1 MARLQ
6 RDMGGVSQNPQFYP
20 SSCKLEVSI
29 AALPVAQEP
38 SPTMRKITTSSIVL
52 LVAAFTLTACN
63 KGPQE
68 GVVATVNGKPILKA
82 DVDKIFTAQ
91 LANNPQQSSP
101 TQDQA
106 NTLRLNILHEL
117 INEEFVEQRAAKQ
130 NLTATDAEV
139 DAKVAEMKAPYTEEQ
154 FQAKLKASNQT
165 LDEVRHDQRRSIT
178 IDKLLNKEINSRIS
192 VTDADIANY
201 YNAHKA
207 EFDLPENEFHLAQIQ
222 VTDRNAPQSGNLQNN
237 KATSDDDARKKIQAI
252 KNRIDSGEDFGAL
265 AMNFSESPETA
276 PNQGD
281 MGFVRE
287 SDMKGDPTAYAAIMK
302 LKPGQTTDIIPLL
315 DAQTK
320 KPAGYSI
327 YKLISKEPAGQRDLN
342 DPRVQQAIRQQLHD
356 SRSQLLKAAYFEML
370 RDQAKVENYLSEQIF
385 KDAAK

>member
-1 MARLQ
+1 MR
-6 RDMGGVSQNPQFYP
+6 RITH
-20 SSCKLEVSI
+20 SSV
-29 AALPVAQEP
+29 AL
-38 SPTMRKITTSSIVL
+38 L
-52 LVAAFTLTACN
+52 LTAFALTACN

-68 GVVATVNGKPILKA
+68 GVVATVNSKPILKA
-82 DVDKIFTAQ
+82 DVDKIYTAQ
-91 LANNPQQSSP
+91 LAANNPQQTSP
-101 TQDQA
+101 SPDQA
-106 NTLRLNILHEL
+106 ATLQLNILHEL
-117 INEEFVEQRAAKQ
+117 IVEEIVEQRAAKQ

-165 LDEVRHDQRRSIT
+165 LDDARHDLRRSIT
-178 IDKLLNKEINSRIS
+178 IDKLINKEINSRIT
-192 VTDADIANY
+192 VTDADVSNY

-207 EFDLPENEFHLAQIQ
+207 EFNLPEDEFHLAQIQ
-222 VTDRNAPQSGNLQNN
+222 VTNMGAAQSGNLQNN
-237 KATSDDDARKKIQAI
+237 KAISDDDARKKIQAI

-265 AMNFSESPETA
+265 AMNFSENSTTA
-276 PNQGD
+276 PNGGD

-287 SDMKGDPTAYAAIMK
+287 SEMKGDLTAYAAIMR
-302 LKPGQTTDIIPLL
+302 LKAGQTTEIIPLL

-320 KPAGYSI
+320 KPVGYSI

-370 RDQAKVENYLSEQIF
+370 HDQAKVENYLAEQIF
-385 KDAAK
+385 KNAAK